1 MTDSLDLSTIFNEV
15 AKTLVQNQADLNA
28 ADTYNHD
35 HGTNMVQTFKTVQK
49 AVAKQKDKPVSEQLA
64 YASETL
70 KKKSTSGSAQ
80 IYAEGLANAA
90 NQFQGKELTR
100 STAGTLIN
108 AMMGMQGGSSSPT
121 SASGGLLGS
130 LLGGLTGASQPQ
142 TQSGGG
148 DLLGSLLGGLT
159 GQQQA
164 PQTQQSSGGAGDLLS
179 TLLGGQQQSG
189 SASQGGASDL
199 LSTLLGGQQQSSSAP
214 QGGAGDLLSTLLG
227 GQQQTNQPSQG
238 GSGDLLTS
246 LLGGLTG
253 STGSSQQADNGL
265 DLGDLLSAGLAYYSA
280 MQSGSSNL
288 EAIMQALGN
297 ASPLGKR
304 DDRKQSG
311 ALVINTILSLLGKKK

>member
-90 NQFQGKELTR
+90 TQFQGKELTR

-179 TLLGGQQQSG
+179 TLLGGQQQS
-189 SASQGGASDL
+189 
-199 LSTLLGGQQQSSSAP
+199 SSAP

-280 MQSGSSNL
+280 KQSGSSNL

>member
-90 NQFQGKELTR
+90 TQFQGKELTR

-164 PQTQQSSGGAGDLLS
+164 PQTQQSSGCAGDLLS

-189 SASQGGASDL
+189 SAS
-199 LSTLLGGQQQSSSAP
+199 

-280 MQSGSSNL
+280 KQSGSSNL

>member
-15 AKTLVQNQADLNA
+15 AKTLVQNQEDLNA

-90 NQFQGKELTR
+90 TQFQGKELTR

-108 AMMGMQGGSSSPT
+108 AMMGMQGESSSPT

-199 LSTLLGGQQQSSSAP
+199 LSTLLGGQQQTS
-214 QGGAGDLLSTLLG
+214 
-227 GQQQTNQPSQG
+227 QPSQG

-280 MQSGSSNL
+280 KQSGSSNL

>member
-90 NQFQGKELTR
+90 TQFQGKELTR

-189 SASQGGASDL
+189 SASQGGA
-199 LSTLLGGQQQSSSAP
+199 
-214 QGGAGDLLSTLLG
+214 GDLLSTLLG

-280 MQSGSSNL
+280 KQSGSSNL

>member
-90 NQFQGKELTR
+90 TQFQGKELTR

-164 PQTQQSSGGAGDLLS
+164 PQTQQSSGCAGDLLS

-189 SASQGGASDL
+189 SAS
-199 LSTLLGGQQQSSSAP
+199 

>member
-90 NQFQGKELTR
+90 TQFQGKELTR

-189 SASQGGASDL
+189 SAS
-199 LSTLLGGQQQSSSAP
+199 

>member
-179 TLLGGQQQSG
+179 TLLGGQQQ
-189 SASQGGASDL
+189 
-199 LSTLLGGQQQSSSAP
+199 
-214 QGGAGDLLSTLLG
+214 
-227 GQQQTNQPSQG
+227 TNQPSQG

-280 MQSGSSNL
+280 KQSGSSNL

>member
-28 ADTYNHD
+28 ADTYNQD

-90 NQFQGKELTR
+90 TQFQGKELTR

-179 TLLGGQQQSG
+179 TLLGGQQQTS
-189 SASQGGASDL
+189 
-199 LSTLLGGQQQSSSAP
+199 
-214 QGGAGDLLSTLLG
+214 
-227 GQQQTNQPSQG
+227 QPSQG

-280 MQSGSSNL
+280 KQSGSSNL

>member
-90 NQFQGKELTR
+90 TQFQGKELTR

-179 TLLGGQQQSG
+179 TLLGGQQQS
-189 SASQGGASDL
+189 
-199 LSTLLGGQQQSSSAP
+199 SSAP

-227 GQQQTNQPSQG
+227 GQQQTSQPSQG

-280 MQSGSSNL
+280 KQSGSSNL

>member
-90 NQFQGKELTR
+90 TQFQGKELTR

-199 LSTLLGGQQQSSSAP
+199 LSTLLGGQQQ
-214 QGGAGDLLSTLLG
+214 
-227 GQQQTNQPSQG
+227 TNQPSQG

-280 MQSGSSNL
+280 KQSGSSNL

-311 ALVINTILSLLGKKK
+311 ALVIDTILSLLGKKK